1 MDNTGNARRKPGR
14 PEKGERE
21 RLKSYGI
28 RLSDPDRETLD
39 RYCKRNRTT
48 RGAAIR
54 RFIHLMGG

>member
-1 MDNTGNARRKPGR
+1 MENTRNTRRKPGR
-14 PEKGERE
+14 PVKGDRE

-39 RYCKRNRTT
+39 RYCKRNKTT